1 MKKHI
6 MVLAPFFFLIA
17 IFLAIET
24 YGLFE
29 SKRVNTTRVDIA
41 KWQIKV
47 NNSNINGSSSEFTV
61 DSFHWNTSENV
72 KEGKVAP
79 GISGYFDIVIDP
91 NNTDTSIVYDITF
104 DFSNLDEDEFVI
116 DEIKEI
122 DNKPIVHTGTY
133 TYSNIITLDE
143 INNSETNTIRVYLSW
158 INDEANNEKD
168 SSLGEV
174 YNNKIE
180 IPVKVEITQY
190 FSGETLTSIDE
201 EVKP

>member
-1 MKKHI
+1 MMWYEYERELNH
-6 MVLAPFFFLIA
+6 LH
-17 IFLAIET
+17 
-24 YGLFE
+24 E
-29 SKRVNTTRVDIA
+29 S
-41 KWQIKV
+41 
-47 NNSNINGSSSEFTV
+47 
-61 DSFHWNTSENV
+61 
-72 KEGKVAP
+72 
-79 GISGYFDIVIDP
+79 Y
-91 NNTDTSIVYDITF
+91 
-104 DFSNLDEDEFVI
+104 NLDEDEFVI

-122 DNKPIVHTGTY
+122 DNKTIVHTGTY

-201 EVKP
+201 EVTP